1 MNGQQEDAMA
11 IATAPAPAATR
22 EREQRHCPECGNL
35 YECRPN
41 WMRKRCPACNGQHIR
56 EGHAKRR
63 AGTPP
68 AFSRVQRVP
77 PEYLSAAVGRIDEPS
92 PVDHELSTLR
102 VVARAFEDLDRAARA
117 RVMAWLTARYA
128 EPTP

>member
-1 MNGQQEDAMA
+1 MAMA
-11 IATAPAPAATR
+11 TVPAPAATR

-35 YECRPN
+35 YECRPH

-68 AFSRVQRVP
+68 AFSMVQRVP
-77 PEYLSAAVGRIDEPS
+77 PDYQPATLDILDEPS
-92 PVDHELSTLR
+92 VLDRELTALR
-102 VVARAFEDLDRAARA
+102 VAARAFEDLDSAARA